1 MIDHM
6 RGSEKHREVFWKSKS
21 MIPHERGNIGNSKK
35 QISAQK
41 QKNQL
46 QLSKPTG
53 IYLYESLSLEIHGSQ
68 LDRCDESSQSELDD
82 LEFEASELNIDES
95 LMQIQKKREMSI
107 ISEELAY

>member
-1 MIDHM
+1 M

-21 MIPHERGNIGNSKK
+21 MIPHEGGNIGKIDSQK
-35 QISAQK
+35 QVIAQK
-41 QKNQL
+41 QENQL

-82 LEFEASELNIDES
+82 LEFEASELNIDDS
-95 LMQIQKKREMSI
+95 LMQIQKRREMSI